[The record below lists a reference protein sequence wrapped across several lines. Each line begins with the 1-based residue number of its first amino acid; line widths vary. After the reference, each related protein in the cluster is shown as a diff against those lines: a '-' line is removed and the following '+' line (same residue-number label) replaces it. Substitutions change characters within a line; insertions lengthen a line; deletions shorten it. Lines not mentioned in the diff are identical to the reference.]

1 MAGAF
6 GDDSVCQKA
15 AQAALFVV
23 VVVVV
28 VVAVAVAIVTERSLL
43 IVIYA

>member
-1 MAGAF
+1 MEMAGAF

-23 VVVVV
+23 VVVV
-28 VVAVAVAIVTERSLL
+28 AVAVAIVTERSLL